1 MTAQNPA
8 SSGLWRILCIDDDQ
22 DVLDILQAIL
32 SSKHEVVV
40 APDGVT
46 AVGMLDFCDADF
58 VICDIRMPK
67 MDGFQTVEL
76 IRKHPQYVEAP
87 VFFLTAEHHRDMAKR
102 GFEVGA
108 NLYLTKPFDPNRL
121 LSNIDYFLNE
131 TGQQPRPKRLTP
143 DGVQAEAARRPP
155 TQAVPKAG
163 GAPAAVAAG
172 TPARVVVISRIQ
184 EQLRQACA
192 ALESRYECV
201 ACADPL
207 TSLGQLFRYEPDL
220 LLINPSV
227 PKLSGWGLVQMLKQN
242 PKLRDVSIVVL
253 RDATQA
259 MDERLIPTITDQKP
273 LAHDASTS
281 DIADAVEKAIASPS
295 FRIRQ
300 KRSTLKEIAREEEK
314 MRIQIESERALQRV
328 HEMKIKDRYR
338 RIQDFIDSNLG

>member
-1 MTAQNPA
+1 MTAQT
-8 SSGLWRILCIDDDQ
+8 SGSTGMWRILCIDDDQ

-58 VICDIRMPK
+58 IICDIRMPK

-76 IRKHPQYVEAP
+76 IRQHPQYAIIP

-131 TGQQPRPKRLTP
+131 TGQNPRPKRLTP
-143 DGVQAEAARRPP
+143 DGVQAEAARRPT
-155 TQAVPKAG
+155 TQPVAK
-163 GAPAAVAAG
+163 AAG
-172 TPARVVVISRIQ
+172 TAAGAPGGRPRIVVISRVQ
-184 EQLRQACA
+184 EQLRLACA
-192 ALESRYECV
+192 ALESKYECV

-207 TSLGQLFRYEPDL
+207 SSLGQLFRYEPDI
-220 LLINPSV
+220 LLINPAV

-242 PKLRDVSIVVL
+242 PKIKDVSILVM
-253 RDATQA
+253 RDAGQTI
-259 MDERLIPTITDQKP
+259 DERLIPTITDLRP
-273 LAHDASTS
+273 LAPDATSS
-281 DIADAVEKAIASPS
+281 DIAAAVESAVAAPS
-295 FRIRQ
+295 FRIRE
-300 KRSTLKEIAREEEK
+300 KRSSLAELAREEER
-314 MRIQIESERALQRV
+314 MRTEIETERARQRV
-328 HEMKIKDRYR
+328 HERKIKDRYR